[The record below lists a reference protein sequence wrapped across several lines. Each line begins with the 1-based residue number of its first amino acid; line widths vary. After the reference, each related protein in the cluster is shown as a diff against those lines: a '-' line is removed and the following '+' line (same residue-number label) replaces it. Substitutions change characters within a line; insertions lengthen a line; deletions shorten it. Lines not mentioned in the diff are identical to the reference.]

1 MAWVAVTSN
10 QSTLIL
16 RVFHVKLMC
25 RPHLFK
31 KMLNLKYFSI
41 MKTKSFFLTLI
52 TSAAFI
58 AACSDEQ
65 IESTSEAIG
74 SEVEHVIVTL
84 PDMVGYD
91 IDNATTRA
99 AFDYNAKTDRFDFTW
114 TSGDV
119 LGVFPNVG
127 AQVDFPIAAEYVGTK
142 SAEFD
147 GGGWALKSGYRYAVY
162 APYNYYNRD
171 KTELP
176 MDYTGQTQK
185 NANDYSHINAY
196 NYFSSQ
202 QAIIATGPTL
212 DFKVGFIGTLMWL
225 PLTFDF
231 DATLKE
237 LRLVSNN
244 LPFITKANLDISGET
259 PKFTPVVESQSVSL
273 KLNNIPVSAGVES
286 NFYMWVLPRDFR
298 GSALTIEIVTTED
311 MVYQIPLLASG
322 INMPGGEFL
331 RAKRPNSSNPL
342 TLKGSESTKVIDAMK
357 SLKAAWGSPAALN
370 WPASPTSVD
379 DYASATGVTVE
390 SGKITKIELSGKGL
404 SGTLPESIGDLKDLT
419 VLDLS
424 NNSLSGTIPE
434 SIGNL
439 TNLTTLDLSSNNF
452 SSYKPSAAPQLASTE
467 STSSLAPTLA
477 TAFPTT
483 IGNLTKLMM
492 LDLSGNKL
500 SGEIPSSVGNLKQ
513 LQVLVLSDN
522 DITGGL
528 PTFIAVLPLVVLDLS
543 NNEFTG
549 DFVKWFFEELPV
561 IPTLKELKLEGNNLT
576 GEVTEEMQESER
588 WQNLGDNVAVSE
600 QQGGSIEVEGQVT
613 DLNNPSATIE
623 SFSETEYDW

>member
-1 MAWVAVTSN
+1 MKK
-10 QSTLIL
+10 TL
-16 RVFHVKLMC
+16 
-25 RPHLFK
+25 LF
-31 KMLNLKYFSI
+31 LLV
-41 MKTKSFFLTLI
+41 LA
-52 TSAAFI
+52 SAAFLN
-58 AACSDEQ
+58 ACSDDLTQ
-65 IESTSEAIG
+65 DTSSPASEVQ
-74 SEVEHVIVTL
+74 EVEHISVSL
-84 PDMVGYD
+84 PIMEIEYDDMAD
-91 IDNATTRA
+91 TRSA
-99 AFDYNAKTDRFDFTW
+99 VSYENNTFEFVW
-114 TSGDV
+114 TEGDV
-119 LGVFPNVG
+119 LGVFPNKG
-127 AQVDFPIAAEYVGTK
+127 AQVDFPIEGEYVGQNT
-142 SAEFD
+142 ANFD
-147 GGGWALKSGYRYAVY
+147 GGGWLLRTGYSYSVY
-162 APYNYYNRD
+162 YPYDFYNRN
-171 KTELP
+171 KEAIP
-176 MDYTGQTQK
+176 MNLTGQTQK
-185 NANDYSHINAY
+185 KANDITHLNSFNYMTSEKSVVASGPYLEFKMAY
-196 NYFSSQ
+196 VSRVFLMRF
-202 QAIIATGPTL
+202 TL
-212 DFKVGFIGTLMWL
+212 PV
-225 PLTFDF
+225 
-231 DATLKE
+231 DAVLKE
-237 LRLVSNN
+237 IRLKSDN
-244 LPFITKANLDISGET
+244 LYFITKANLDITNDKPEERI
-259 PKFTPVVESQSVSL
+259 TPVIESNTATL
-273 KLNNIPVSAGVES
+273 KLNDISVKKDEQNL
-286 NFYMWVLPRDFR
+286 FYLWVLPRNY
-298 GSALTIEIVTTED
+298 SESTVTAEIVTSTD
-311 MVYQIPLLASG
+311 DVYETTLIQPGASIANLFNG
-322 INMPGGEFL
+322 
-331 RAKRPNSSNPL
+331 NPVKGFTRSYKVDPKYPTRSL
-342 TLKGSESTKVIDAMK
+342 ITLKGSESSKVVDAMK

-390 SGKITKIELSGKGL
+390 GGKITKIELSGKGL
-404 SGTLPESIGDLKDLT
+404 SGTLPECIGDLKDLT

>member
-1 MAWVAVTSN
+1 M
-10 QSTLIL
+10 
-16 RVFHVKLMC
+16 
-25 RPHLFK
+25 K
-31 KMLNLKYFSI
+31 KIVYLACVI
-41 MKTKSFFLTLI
+41 A
-52 TSAAFI
+52 SAALG
-58 AACSDEQ
+58 ACSE
-65 IESTSEAIG
+65 EAAETPNVLIG
-74 SEVEHVIVTL
+74 QEVEHITVKL
-84 PDMVGYD
+84 PDMVYD
-91 IDNATTRA
+91 DDNDASTRA
-99 AFDYNAKTDRFDFTW
+99 AFTYKPETDAFGFTW

-119 LGVFPNVG
+119 LGVFPNKG
-127 AQVDFPIAAEYVGTK
+127 AQVDFPIDEAFVGTN
-142 SAEFD
+142 SADFD
-147 GGGWALKSGYRYAVY
+147 GGGWALKTGYTYAVY
-162 APYNYYNRD
+162 YPYDYYNRD
-171 KTELP
+171 KTAIP
-176 MDYTGQTQK
+176 MNYVGQTQK
-185 NANDYSHINAY
+185 NANDYSHLNAF
-196 NYFSSQ
+196 NYFASKE
-202 QAIIATGPTL
+202 AITATGPSL
-212 DFKVGFIGTLMWL
+212 SFNVGYMGTIIWM
-225 PLTFDF
+225 PFTMPVST
-231 DATLKE
+231 TLKE
-237 LRLVSNN
+237 IRLVSDN
-244 LPFITKANLDISGET
+244 LPFITQANLDISGPT
-259 PKFTPVVESQSVSL
+259 PTFTPTMESQTISL
-273 KLNNIPVSAGVES
+273 KLNNIAVTAGVES
-286 NFYMWVLPRDFR
+286 NFYMWILPRDYR
-298 GSALTIEIVTTED
+298 ESKLTAEIVTTTD
-311 MVYQIPLLASG
+311 DVYVVTLYDVGGNSNLRSG
-322 INMPGGEFL
+322 SFKNL
-331 RAKRPNSSNPL
+331 TRSSTTSKPI
-342 TLKGSESTKVIDAMK
+342 TLKGSESSKVVDAMK
-357 SLKAAWGSPAALN
+357 SLKTAWGSPAALN
-370 WPASPTSVD
+370 WPANPSSAS
-379 DYASATGVTVE
+379 DYSGATGVTVE
-390 SGKITKIELSGKGL
+390 GGKITKIELSGKGL
-404 SGTLPESIGDLKDLT
+404 SGTLPECIGDLKDLT

-483 IGNLTKLMM
+483 IGNLTKLMT